1 LARKKM
7 YRHEVGHLPEN
18 QTMKMKGKVRHGWHK
33 AQYSDETKRKQKI
46 ARTARAESRWGI

>member
-1 LARKKM
+1 M